1 MGISTHFYTIYGI
14 ETKGKYPKDFS
25 KAYYD
30 VYEDVDTPFVLFDG
44 MNGEYMILGV
54 KLFDSGDARWGFEN
68 GDIFAEIDL
77 NTLSTLESGYEPAAP
92 PVMVNEAVVVCPS
105 VIVLGVKEA
114 PVTLKAGTVT
124 ALTVSRLEPVG

>member
-77 NTLSTLESGYEPAAP
+77 NTLSTLESGYRDMFLAKFPDFGHLLNPEFKL
-92 PVMVNEAVVVCPS
+92 M
-105 VIVLGVKEA
+105 
-114 PVTLKAGTVT
+114 TLAHY
-124 ALTVSRLEPVG
+124 S